1 MAKLIVSKERQ
12 CIKDI
17 LSIFGCVR
25 ESTLEKYVDMINN
38 TKFTSQYLINDVVT
52 STPMKRY
59 SVMHTRFVK
68 SSPIA
73 DTDYAAADAF
83 EAYVT
88 ILRENPEQ
96 CNKESEVRVS
106 KGRYPYNYVAT
117 FNNKT
122 NLLMV
127 FDRSGDRRLAHHNRS
142 MQSESEDPNEVVVLV
157 VPSGYKLED
166 LEGIT
171 LKGNY
176 RIAMIRNNGPQN
188 LICVISETVN
198 GG

>member
-12 CIKDI
+12 CIKDV

-25 ESTLEKYVDMINN
+25 ESTLEQYVDIINN
-38 TKFTSQYLINDVVT
+38 TKFTSQYLINDVII

-59 SVMHTRFVK
+59 SIMRTRFVK
-68 SSPIA
+68 SSSIA
-73 DTDYAAADAF
+73 ETDYAAADAF

-88 ILRENPEQ
+88 ILKENPEQ

-106 KGRYPYNYVAT
+106 KGRYPYNYIAT
-117 FNNKT
+117 FNNTT
-122 NLLMV
+122 NMLIV

-142 MQSESEDPNEVVVLV
+142 IQSESEDTNEAVVLV
-157 VPSGYKLED
+157 VPSGFSLEY

-171 LKGNY
+171 IKGNY
-176 RIAMIRNNGPQN
+176 RIAVIRNNDPQN